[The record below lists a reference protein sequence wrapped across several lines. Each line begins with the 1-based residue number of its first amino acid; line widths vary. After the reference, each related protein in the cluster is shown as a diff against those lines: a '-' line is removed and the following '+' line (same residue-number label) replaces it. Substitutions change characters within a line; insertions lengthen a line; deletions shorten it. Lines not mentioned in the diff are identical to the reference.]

1 MTLCADIDTRCI
13 RVNLEEALILLLLW
27 LTTGDRRLDAVQS
40 VVTDYYVSN
49 TLNVHRPT
57 GSQVITVVVYFG

>member
-27 LTTGDRRLDAVQS
+27 LTTGDRRLDAAQS
-40 VVTDYYVSN
+40 VVTDYNVSN
-49 TLNVHRPT
+49 TLNVHRPI

>member
-40 VVTDYYVSN
+40 VVTDYNVSN
-49 TLNVHRPT
+49 T
-57 GSQVITVVVYFG
+57 QCA